1 MYETYLMTCQK
12 SEKDNWNIHILNWLI
27 IILEQWI
34 DPQDS
39 GQADLVFMS
48 KECGIQTIVT
58 FQGGILG
65 AKDIHSC
72 YILFVILC

>member
-1 MYETYLMTCQK
+1 M
-12 SEKDNWNIHILNWLI
+12 SEVRKGQLEHLFIKLADVSI

-58 FQGGILG
+58 FQGGILV

-72 YILFVILC
+72 YILFVFLC